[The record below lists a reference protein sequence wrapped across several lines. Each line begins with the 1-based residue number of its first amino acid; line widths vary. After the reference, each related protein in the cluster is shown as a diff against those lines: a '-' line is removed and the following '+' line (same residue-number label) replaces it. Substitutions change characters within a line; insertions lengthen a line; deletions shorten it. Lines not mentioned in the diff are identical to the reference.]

1 MKKFIIF
8 LLILSSLSIFSQSR
22 PVFDNSKFKNLS
34 QILKID
40 SSSYSLSSGIL
51 FNNNYKISYS
61 ILNAN
66 YFSKINDN
74 FILNYNFGYMNYNF
88 NSNLILTN
96 LRLTYNKDNFSFS
109 LELGK
114 SFQK

>member
-8 LLILSSLSIFSQSR
+8 LLILSCLSIFSQNT
-22 PVFDNSKFKNLS
+22 PILDNYKFKNLS

-40 SSSYSLSSGIL
+40 SSSYSLSSGVL

-66 YFSKINDN
+66 YISKINDN
-74 FILNYNFGYMNYNF
+74 LILNYGFGYMNYNF
-88 NSNLILTN
+88 NSNLIFTN
-96 LRLTYNKDNFSFS
+96 FGLTYKKDNLS
-109 LELGK
+109 LTLEVGK
-114 SFQK
+114 TFEK